1 MPLAC
6 ITNYVTRY
14 NLLPFIAHT
23 RIRNLT
29 SRSMKLIVTNVSAK
43 LVSLTRISKK
53 ESLLVINSIQHQ
65 YQNILLIDDRIFAK
79 ILLILACNPVP
90 IYVHIY
96 IYNISSTMF
105 NLFIL
110 LSPSPLPRAGPTPP
124 SPYSSLGRK
133 RSCSCWSTVCHV
145 QISAFVEGEAIA

>member
-1 MPLAC
+1 MPLALR

-65 YQNILLIDDRIFAK
+65 YQSILLIDDRIFAK
-79 ILLILACNPVP
+79 ILLILACNPVRYT
-90 IYVHIY
+90 YVCMY
-96 IYNISSTMF
+96 ISSKMF

-110 LSPSPLPRAGPTPP
+110 LSPSPLPRAGPTLP